1 MPVFSKFGE
10 WPAAGT
16 ALVSETLPLSGV
28 ALTYASV
35 VDSAAGSTPPQFVSI
50 RVATGPTGTA
60 RAFPVASGI
69 VRSDS
74 STGNSPAGGVTWDG
88 YLRLQSGYPSEL
100 IVSMTNRGAAVHR
113 LLITAVTE

>member
-16 ALVSETLPLSGV
+16 PLVSEALDLSGV

-60 RAFPVASGI
+60 RAFPVAAGA
-69 VRSDS
+69 VRGDGSA
-74 STGNSPAGGVTWDG
+74 GNSPAGGVSWDG
-88 YLRLQSGYPSEL
+88 YLRLQSGYPSQL
-100 IVSMTNRGAAVHR
+100 IVSMTNRGA
-113 LLITAVTE
+113 